1 MPTPITRPDLT
12 DYRVYIDVLLDKL
25 NEDSVR
31 KMSVEV
37 RKMSVEDLMKL
48 LIEKAMKT
56 YCPDVVVVPIRKRY
70 EVIALEF

>member
-25 NEDSVR
+25 NEDS
-31 KMSVEV
+31 V